1 VKVDDRARIQLGG
14 KNAFNWKLFA
24 AILPFIVFEPPV
36 TESQFNLDWTFWRWT
51 LATMISIIPVIILF
65 ALGDFYFFA
74 WRYKSPVK
82 DWVIFLYGFIL
93 GATFGAS
100 LGFVT
105 YLFKVQNEYLLLQI
119 LERALS
125 YGLMGALLL
134 PFASLLTSSVDVYNK
149 DREALIAE
157 RMLVESQ
164 KAESRAVINSLR
176 SSLSHKVD
184 ENLLEIIENSREYFD
199 SRKRTLEENW
209 ELLAERLRRAA
220 LDTIRPFSHTLHRR
234 GEEITYRVRFSE
246 LASYIAYKFDI
257 HIWLTLLT
265 YVVTTHHS
273 LITAEVNSINFKIL
287 GVRVVVLMGLL
298 ILLKVFSKL
307 PFFHKIYGFT
317 ALILVNSFAFVFIT
331 DWLFAKF
338 SLHGPTSSSNSIDA
352 FLVAVLI
359 VLISLGMAFLRGGH
373 AEIEFLERRISEEQ
387 LETML
392 LRREEARISRELAK
406 YLHGT
411 IQSRLMASAIGLES
425 AGRRGDVKA
434 LKKEAKSAY
443 KNLKLPSESY
453 FSTPENDLRD
463 ELDKVIKKWNGL
475 INIKLT
481 LPKSHPDLAPDLIQD
496 VGNVINEGLS
506 NAFRHGLADQ
516 AKVKVSFK
524 SGLMIIEI
532 DDNGTGPTEGKG
544 GLGAEWFNA
553 IAGANWNLEANAK
566 QGATLTLE
574 ILVR

>member
-1 VKVDDRARIQLGG
+1 VKVDEKSRIQLGG
-14 KNAFNWKLFA
+14 KNAFNWKLFG
-24 AILPFIVFEPPV
+24 AIIPFIIFEPPI

-51 LATMISIIPVIILF
+51 LATMISIIPVVVLF

-74 WRYKSPVK
+74 WRYKRPVN
-82 DWVIFLYGFIL
+82 DWVIFLYGFVL
-93 GATFGAS
+93 GASFGAS
-100 LGFVT
+100 LGLFT
-105 YLFKVQNEYLLLQI
+105 DLFKVQNENLVLQI
-119 LERALS
+119 SERAVS

-134 PFASLLTSSVDVYNK
+134 PFASLLSSSVDVYNK

-184 ENLLEIIENSREYFD
+184 ENLLEIIENSKEYFD
-199 SRKRTLEENW
+199 NRKRSLEENW
-209 ELLAERLRRAA
+209 ELLAERLRSAA
-220 LDTIRPFSHTLHRR
+220 LETIRPFSHTLHRR
-234 GEEITYRVRFSE
+234 GEEMTYRVRFSE

-257 HIWLTLLT
+257 HILFTLLT

-273 LITAEVNSINFKIL
+273 LITADVNSMEFKIL
-287 GVRVVVLMGLL
+287 AVRLGVLF
-298 ILLKVFSKL
+298 ILLVILKLVSKFSFVHKL
-307 PFFHKIYGFT
+307 YGFA
-317 ALILVNSFAFVFIT
+317 ALITVNSVAFVLIT
-331 DWLFAKF
+331 DKF
-338 SLHGPTSSSNSIDA
+338 FIKFGIHSPTTSSNSIDA
-352 FLVAVLI
+352 FLIAVLI

-434 LKKEAKSAY
+434 LQKEAKSAY

-453 FSTPENDLRD
+453 FSTPEADLKD
-463 ELDKVIKKWNGL
+463 EIDKVLAKWNGL

-481 LPKSHPDLAPDLIQD
+481 LAKTQPVLAPDLIQD

-516 AKVKVSFK
+516 AKVRISFK
-524 SGLMIIEI
+524 SGHMFIEI
-532 DDNGTGPTEGKG
+532 EDNGSGPTEGKG
-544 GLGAEWFNA
+544 GLGSEWFNA
-553 IAGANWNLEANAK
+553 LAGGNWALDANAK
-566 QGATLTLE
+566 KGATLKLE

>member
-1 VKVDDRARIQLGG
+1 MKVDERARIQLGG

-24 AILPFIVFEPPV
+24 FVIPFIVFEPPV

-51 LATMISIIPVIILF
+51 LATMISIIPVVVLF

-93 GATFGAS
+93 GASFGGF
-100 LGFVT
+100 LGFLT
-105 YLFKVQNEYLLLQI
+105 YLFKVQNENLVLQV
-119 LERALS
+119 LERAIS

-157 RMLVESQ
+157 RMLIESQ

-199 SRKRTLEENW
+199 NRKRSLEENW

-234 GEEITYRVRFSE
+234 GEEVTYRVRFNE

-257 HIWLTLLT
+257 HIWLTLIT
-265 YVVTTHHS
+265 YLVTTHHS
-273 LITAEVNSINFKIL
+273 LITTDVNSMEFKIL
-287 GVRVVVLMGLL
+287 GVRLAVLLLLLVILKLLSKLTLFHKLYGFSLL
-298 ILLKVFSKL
+298 IV
-307 PFFHKIYGFT
+307 
-317 ALILVNSFAFVFIT
+317 VNSVAFVLIT
-331 DWLFAKF
+331 DKIFARL
-338 SLHGPTSSSNSIDA
+338 SLHGTNSTSNAINS
-352 FLVAVLI
+352 VLFGALI
-359 VLISLGMAFLRGGH
+359 ILISLGMAFLRGGH

-434 LKKEAKSAY
+434 LQKEAKSAY

-453 FSTPENDLRD
+453 FSAPENDLR
-463 ELDKVIKKWNGL
+463 EEIDKVIAKWDNL
-475 INIKLT
+475 IDIKLT
-481 LPKSHPDLAPDLIQD
+481 IPKNYPDLAPDLIQD
-496 VGNVINEGLS
+496 FGNVINEGLS

-516 AKVKVSFK
+516 AKIKISFK
-524 SGLMIIEI
+524 SGLLFLEIE
-532 DDNGTGPTEGKG
+532 DNGSGPTEGKG
-544 GLGAEWFNA
+544 GLGSEWFNA
-553 IAGANWNLEANAK
+553 IAGSNWSLNRNAK
-566 QGATLTLE
+566 SGATLKLE
-574 ILVR
+574 VAVR